1 MKEVL
6 EVEPAKDEVVRV
18 LEEEFDMVRGITL
31 VNGVG

>member
-1 MKEVL
+1 MKEIL

-18 LEEEFDMVRGITL
+18 LEEKFDMARGITL